1 MWLWPGRKRPLL
13 LWFSDVCAK
22 LSKEV
27 QEATGVQELQS
38 DKEFIKQMVTASL
51 PKSKQCTVG
60 NELKRVCALDLLCVD
75 VNCYKLL
82 LTL

>member
-1 MWLWPGRKRPLL
+1 
-13 LWFSDVCAK
+13 
-22 LSKEV
+22 LSKAI

-38 DKEFIKQMVTASL
+38 DTEFIKQMVTASL
-51 PKSKQCTVG
+51 PKSKHHTVE
-60 NELKRVCALDLLCVD
+60 NELKRVCAVDLLRMV